1 MQKILKTTKILFE
14 LTAKL
19 QNTRSTSTQT
29 LVAFLYN
36 SNDQPKNKI
45 KKTIASHPRKNS
57 EVNLTK
63 KG

>member
-1 MQKILKTTKILFE
+1 MYSEKPQD
-14 LTAKL
+14 
-19 QNTRSTSTQT
+19 TRSTSTRT

-36 SNDQPKNKI
+36 SNDQSKNKI

-63 KG
+63 EG